1 MNFHTAHDLQPFWT
15 LAAAPMQ
22 TRALEQALKLG
33 LFERLQPPASAAAVA
48 AQLQLDPTATS
59 VWLDLLW
66 SMELLSR
73 QSAFDAPATPRYAA
87 SPLALRHFVAG
98 SAQNCAQA
106 WLYRAQFLERFAG
119 QWETLL
125 RQGFDPQG
133 AAAPQGSWAQAA
145 RVQIGQEQRVVTVP
159 AVLRLIDTLALPATG
174 RLLDL
179 GGGPGHVGIALAQR
193 LPGWQGVLCDQPE
206 TAEVAQENILAA
218 GLAGRLQALGCDLNT
233 DSIGGGYDLIWCS
246 AVLHFMRDPQAL
258 VQKACA
264 ALNPG
269 GLLLLAHAEQVD
281 DPAVAA
287 RVLPFYG
294 TLAVR
299 GNHLPRPGGI
309 ARMMAEAGL
318 IDIQSLGRVD
328 FPMAPV
334 WVHVGRRP

>member
-22 TRALEQALKLG
+22 TRALEQALTLG
-33 LFERLQPPASAAAVA
+33 LFERLQQPASAAAVA

-98 SAQNCAQA
+98 STQNCAQA

-133 AAAPQGSWAQAA
+133 AATPQGSWAQAA

-299 GNHLPRPGGI
+299 GSHLPRPGGI

>member
-33 LFERLQPPASAAAVA
+33 LFERLQQPASAAAVA

-159 AVLRLIDTLALPATG
+159 AVLRLIETLALPATG

-179 GGGPGHVGIALAQR
+179 GGGPGHVGIALARR

-206 TAEVAQENILAA
+206 TAAVAQENILAA
-218 GLAGRLQALGCDLNT
+218 GLPGRLQALGCDLNT

-287 RVLPFYG
+287 GVLPFYG

-309 ARMMAEAGL
+309 ARMMAEAGFV
-318 IDIQSLGRVD
+318 DIQSLGRVD

-334 WVHVGRRP
+334 WVHAGRRA